1 MTYLGMSF
9 AGTLKRRVWGAT
21 FVALVTG
28 MFAAPL
34 CTAQRMQKGIRVEL
48 ATASNAVASPDA
60 DHEDSLIVTVTSNGS
75 VYLGINPSTPA
86 ALAEQIKSRLS
97 GREQKVYIKAD
108 ARAPYADVVTVLGAA
123 STAGVEAPI
132 LLTTQPESPEPGTVA
147 APKGLEVLVG
157 PPSPSGSESTVVE
170 LLNSEQRWP
179 TLKVN
184 HEQIPW
190 AALEST
196 LSKLLQNRTEK
207 VVLVKANGRLPFAQV
222 VHVIDTCRSTEANV
236 VLATRSGR
244 SANRWRERGIGFGQ
258 TYRRRGG
265 DL

>member
-34 CTAQRMQKGIRVEL
+34 CTAQVMQKGIHVEL
-48 ATASNAVASPDA
+48 ATASNTVASPDA
-60 DHEDSLIVTVTSNGS
+60 DHEGSLIVTVTSNGS
-75 VYLGINPSTPA
+75 VYLGINPSIPA

-132 LLTTQPESPEPGTVA
+132 LLTTQPESPEPGTVV

-170 LLNSEQRWP
+170 VLNSEQRWP

-222 VHVIDTCRSTEANV
+222 VHVIDMCRSTGANV
-236 VLATRSGR
+236 VLATL
-244 SANRWRERGIGFGQ
+244 E
-258 TYRRRGG
+258 
-265 DL
+265 L

>member
-1 MTYLGMSF
+1 MQGEENDLSWNEFCGNP
-9 AGTLKRRVWGAT
+9 RRVWGAT
-21 FVALVTG
+21 FVALMTG

-34 CTAQRMQKGIRVEL
+34 CTAQAMQKGIRVEL
-48 ATASNAVASPDA
+48 ATASNALASPDA

-123 STAGVEAPI
+123 RTAGVEAPI

-222 VHVIDTCRSTEANV
+222 VHVIDMCRSTEAHV
-236 VLATRSGR
+236 VLVTS
-244 SANRWRERGIGFGQ
+244 E
-258 TYRRRGG
+258 
-265 DL
+265 L

>member
-1 MTYLGMSF
+1 
-9 AGTLKRRVWGAT
+9 
-21 FVALVTG
+21 
-28 MFAAPL
+28 
-34 CTAQRMQKGIRVEL
+34 MQKGIHVEL
-48 ATASNAVASPDA
+48 ATASNAVTSPDA

-86 ALAEQIKSRLS
+86 ALAEQIKSLLS

-132 LLTTQPESPEPGTVA
+132 LLTTQPESPEPGTVV

-170 LLNSEQRWP
+170 VLNSEQRWP
-179 TLKVN
+179 TLKIN

-222 VHVIDTCRSTEANV
+222 VHVIDMCRSTEANV
-236 VLATRSGR
+236 VLATP
-244 SANRWRERGIGFGQ
+244 E
-258 TYRRRGG
+258 
-265 DL
+265 L

>member
-1 MTYLGMSF
+1 
-9 AGTLKRRVWGAT
+9 
-21 FVALVTG
+21 
-28 MFAAPL
+28 
-34 CTAQRMQKGIRVEL
+34 MQKGIHVEL
-48 ATASNAVASPDA
+48 ATASNAVTSPDA

-75 VYLGINPSTPA
+75 VYLGINPSIPA

-132 LLTTQPESPEPGTVA
+132 LLTTQPESPEPGTVV

-170 LLNSEQRWP
+170 VLNSEQRWP
-179 TLKVN
+179 TLKIN

-190 AALEST
+190 ATLEST

-222 VHVIDTCRSTEANV
+222 VHVIDMCRSTEANV
-236 VLATRSGR
+236 VLATP
-244 SANRWRERGIGFGQ
+244 
-258 TYRRRGG
+258 

>member
-1 MTYLGMSF
+1 
-9 AGTLKRRVWGAT
+9 
-21 FVALVTG
+21 
-28 MFAAPL
+28 
-34 CTAQRMQKGIRVEL
+34 MQKGIHVEL
-48 ATASNAVASPDA
+48 ATASNAVTSPDA

-86 ALAEQIKSRLS
+86 ALAEQIKSLLS

-132 LLTTQPESPEPGTVA
+132 LLTTQPESPEPGTVV

-170 LLNSEQRWP
+170 VLNSEQRWP
-179 TLKVN
+179 TLKIN

-222 VHVIDTCRSTEANV
+222 VHVIDMCRSTEATV
-236 VLATRSGR
+236 VLATP
-244 SANRWRERGIGFGQ
+244 E
-258 TYRRRGG
+258 
-265 DL
+265 L